1 MTIQMG
7 LPFPQDAA
15 QAGMQESRALA
26 AKHSRRNSYRTWDLP
41 REAMSKMPR
50 EWRIQSSL
58 TQQAPDDL
66 APFVGWFYNQPEARE
81 RFRWALR
88 DSLDELLDGQRTG
101 RWAYQHLTKTEKTY
115 LGTAVEVNLTKEFA
129 IDNGADL
136 DWSIAGL
143 DIDCKFSKDLGGWE
157 IPMEMYLCA
166 DHGER
171 SGRADHAAVLTWM
184 NDDTKEWAVGIVRI
198 TDERLRWKKERG
210 ANGDRVR
217 AYNRD
222 NKRKLSDGAKS
233 EVYWLWGG
241 LQTDL
246 PTNLLRHLDPK
257 TRERILTA
265 PPGRSSSGQERMN
278 QLFREVQDQLVGR
291 QTVLTVGQQDDS
303 PKRARDAR
311 IRLRPEGIVVLGH
324 SRPHPHV
331 ARALRLP
338 VPIKGEWI
346 STRLVPVSHDDAR
359 PKFSLDGQ
367 RWARARE
374 DEPLLHPAPDL
385 HDKLKIDEQHLD
397 LALVSPGVPQ
407 PRAAHGTPQVEGDER
422 SPL

>member
-1 MTIQMG
+1 M
-7 LPFPQDAA
+7 QD
-15 QAGMQESRALA
+15 SRALA
-26 AKHSRRNSYRTWDLP
+26 AKHSRRNSYRTWEFP
-41 REAMSKMPR
+41 TQPMSRVPR
-50 EWRIQSSL
+50 EWRIQSGL
-58 TQQAPDDL
+58 TQSVPEDL
-66 APFVGWFYNQPEARE
+66 APFVEWFYSQPEARE

-171 SGRADHAAVLTWM
+171 SGRADHAAVVTWID
-184 NDDTKEWAVGIVRI
+184 DDTSRWAAGIVRI
-198 TDERLRWKKERG
+198 TDERLRWKRAPG
-210 ANGDRVR
+210 ANGDLVR

-233 EVYWLWGG
+233 DVYWLWGG

-246 PTNLLRHLDPK
+246 PTNLLLHLE
-257 TRERILTA
+257 REVREQILSA
-265 PPGRSSSGQERMN
+265 SLPGRASSGQQRVN
-278 QLFREVQDQLVGR
+278 RLFCEVQERLIGR
-291 QTVLTVGQQDDS
+291 QAVLTVGQQDDA

-311 IRLRPEGIVVLGH
+311 IALRPKGIVVLGH
-324 SRPHPHV
+324 QGSHPHV
-331 ARALRLP
+331 ARALGLLAP
-338 VPIKGEWI
+338 TKGEWI
-346 STRLVPVSHDDAR
+346 STRLVPVSSDDER

-367 RWARARE
+367 FWARPRGE
-374 DEPLLHPAPDL
+374 ELLASPVPAPDL
-385 HDKLKIDEQHLD
+385 PDKRRIDGQI
-397 LALVSPGVPQ
+397 P
-407 PRAAHGTPQVEGDER
+407 
-422 SPL
+422 

>member
-1 MTIQMG
+1 MTIQES
-7 LPFPQDAA
+7 LSFPQDAA
-15 QAGMQESRALA
+15 QGGLQESRALA
-26 AKHSRRNSYRTWDLP
+26 AKHSRRNTFRTWDPP
-41 REAMSKMPR
+41 REPMSKMPR
-50 EWRIQSSL
+50 DWQIQSGL
-58 TQQAPDDL
+58 MQPVPDDL
-66 APFVGWFYNQPEARE
+66 APFVKWFYDQPEARE

-129 IDNGADL
+129 IENGADL

-184 NDDTKEWAVGIVRI
+184 NDDTSQWAAGIVRI

-210 ANGDRVR
+210 EGGDRVR
-217 AYNRD
+217 GYNRD

-233 EVYWLWGG
+233 EMYWLWGG
-241 LQTDL
+241 LQPDL
-246 PTNLLRHLDPK
+246 PTNLLLHLDAEARK
-257 TRERILTA
+257 KILTA
-265 PPGRSSSGQERMN
+265 SLPGRLSSGQQRLN
-278 QLFREVQDQLVGR
+278 QLFREVQDQLIGR
-291 QTVLTVGQQDDS
+291 KTVLTVGQQDDS

-311 IRLRPEGIVVLGH
+311 IHLRPHGIVVLGH
-324 SRPHPHV
+324 QGSHPHV
-331 ARALRLP
+331 ARALGLP

-346 STRLVPVSHDDAR
+346 STRLVPVSSDDAR

-367 RWARARE
+367 FWARARGKE
-374 DEPLLHPAPDL
+374 LMDPDPVPAPDL
-385 HDKLKIDEQHLD
+385 PDKRKIDGQ
-397 LALVSPGVPQ
+397 AP
-407 PRAAHGTPQVEGDER
+407 
-422 SPL
+422 

>member
-1 MTIQMG
+1 MG

-15 QAGMQESRALA
+15 RAGMQESRALA
-26 AKHSRRNSYRTWDLP
+26 AKHSRRNSFRTLDLP
-41 REAMSKMPR
+41 REAMSKVPR
-50 EWRIQSSL
+50 EWRIQSGL
-58 TQQAPDDL
+58 TQHVPDDL
-66 APFVGWFYNQPEARE
+66 APFVEWFYKQPEARE

-171 SGRADHAAVLTWM
+171 SGRADHAAVVTWM
-184 NDDTKEWAVGIVRI
+184 NDDTSEWAAGIVRI

-233 EVYWLWGG
+233 DVFWLWGG

-246 PTNLLRHLDPK
+246 PTNLLRHLDPEK
-257 TRERILTA
+257 RKRILTA
-265 PPGRSSSGQERMN
+265 SLPRRPSSGQQRVN
-278 QLFREVQDQLVGR
+278 QLFREVQDRLIGR
-291 QTVLTVGQQDDS
+291 QTVLTVGQQDDA

-311 IRLRPEGIVVLGH
+311 IDLRPEGIVVLGH
-324 SRPHPHV
+324 QGSHPYI
-331 ARALRLP
+331 ARKLELP

-346 STRLVPVSHDDAR
+346 STRLVPVSSDDAR

-367 RWARARE
+367 FWARARGKE
-374 DEPLLHPAPDL
+374 LLDPEPDPAPDL
-385 HDKLKIDEQHLD
+385 PDKRKIDGQ
-397 LALVSPGVPQ
+397 AP
-407 PRAAHGTPQVEGDER
+407 
-422 SPL
+422 

>member
-15 QAGMQESRALA
+15 QTGMQESRALA
-26 AKHSRRNSYRTWDLP
+26 AKYSRRNSFRTWDLP
-41 REAMSKMPR
+41 REDMSKIPR
-50 EWRIQSSL
+50 EWRIQPGL
-58 TQQAPDDL
+58 TQQVPDDL
-66 APFVGWFYNQPEARE
+66 DPFVEWFYNQPEARE

-171 SGRADHAAVLTWM
+171 GGRANHAAVVTWM
-184 NDDTKEWAVGIVRI
+184 NDDTSQWAAGIVRI
-198 TDERLRWKKERG
+198 TDERLRWKRG
-210 ANGDRVR
+210 LDANGHRVR

-246 PTNLLRHLDPK
+246 PTNLLRHLDPA
-257 TRERILTA
+257 TREGILTA
-265 PPGRSSSGQERMN
+265 SLPRRASSGQQRVN
-278 QLFREVQDQLVGR
+278 QLFLDVPDRLIGR
-291 QTVLTVGQQDDS
+291 RTVLTVGQQDDA

-311 IRLRPEGIVVLGH
+311 KALRPKGIVVLGH
-324 SRPHPHV
+324 QGSHPHV

-338 VPIKGEWI
+338 IPIKGEWI
-346 STRLVPVSHDDAR
+346 STRLVPVSSEDAR

-367 RWARARE
+367 FWARARGKE
-374 DEPLLHPAPDL
+374 LLDAEPAPAPDL
-385 HDKLKIDEQHLD
+385 PDDRKIDGQ
-397 LALVSPGVPQ
+397 AP
-407 PRAAHGTPQVEGDER
+407 
-422 SPL
+422 

>member
-1 MTIQMG
+1 VNIQEG
-7 LPFPQDAA
+7 LPFPQDAV
-15 QAGMQESRALA
+15 QVGMQESRALA
-26 AKHSRRNSYRTWDLP
+26 AKHSRRNVFRTWDLP
-41 REAMSKMPR
+41 REAMGRVPR
-50 EWRIQSSL
+50 EWRIQSGL
-58 TQQAPDDL
+58 PQDVPDDL
-66 APFVGWFYNQPEARE
+66 APFVAWFYSQPQARE

-88 DSLDELLDGQRTG
+88 DSLDELLDGPRTG

-115 LGTAVEVNLTKEFA
+115 LGTAVEVNLTKEFD

-184 NDDTKEWAVGIVRI
+184 NDDTSQWAAGIVRI
-198 TDERLRWKKERG
+198 TDERLRWKQERDAYG
-210 ANGDRVR
+210 NPVR

-222 NKRKLSDGAKS
+222 NKRKLDYSAKS
-233 EVYWLWGG
+233 EVHWLWGG

-246 PTNLLRHLDPK
+246 PTNLLLHLEPE
-257 TRERILTA
+257 TRKRILNA
-265 PPGRSSSGQERMN
+265 SLPGRATSGQQRVN
-278 QLFREVQDQLVGR
+278 QLFREVPDRLIGR
-291 QTVLTVGQQDDS
+291 QTVLTVAQQDDS

-311 IRLRPEGIVVLGH
+311 IALRPKGIVVLGH
-324 SRPHPHV
+324 QGSHPHI
-331 ARALRLP
+331 ARALELP

-346 STRLVPVSHDDAR
+346 STRLVPVSSDDVR

-367 RWARARE
+367 FWARARE
-374 DEPLLHPAPDL
+374 DELHLEPDPAPDL
-385 HDKLKIDEQHLD
+385 PDKREIDGQN
-397 LALVSPGVPQ
+397 
-407 PRAAHGTPQVEGDER
+407 R
-422 SPL
+422 SGFGFTL

>member
-1 MTIQMG
+1 MTIQDG
-7 LPFPQDAA
+7 LPFPQDVA

-26 AKHSRRNSYRTWDLP
+26 AKHSRRNTFRTWDPP
-41 REAMSKMPR
+41 REAMGKVPR
-50 EWRIQSSL
+50 EWRIQSGL
-58 TQQAPDDL
+58 TQHVPDDL
-66 APFVGWFYNQPEARE
+66 APFVEWFYDQPEARE

-88 DSLDELLDGQRTG
+88 DSLDELIDGPRTG

-115 LGTAVEVNLTKEFA
+115 LGTAVEVNLTKEFD

-171 SGRADHAAVLTWM
+171 SGRADHVAVLTWM
-184 NDDTKEWAVGIVRI
+184 NDDTSQWAAGIVRI
-198 TDERLRWKKERG
+198 TDERLRWKQKRDASG
-210 ANGDRVR
+210 GRVR

-222 NKRKLSDGAKS
+222 NKRKLDYGAKS
-233 EVYWLWGG
+233 EVYWLWSG

-246 PTNLLRHLDPK
+246 PTNLLLHLDAEA
-257 TRERILTA
+257 RERILTA
-265 PPGRSSSGQERMN
+265 SLPRRSSSGQQRLN
-278 QLFREVQDQLVGR
+278 QLFREVRDRIIGR
-291 QTVLTVGQQDDS
+291 QVVLTVGQQDDS

-311 IRLRPEGIVVLGH
+311 IPLRPEGIVVLGH
-324 SRPHPHV
+324 QGSHPHV
-331 ARALRLP
+331 ARALGLP

-346 STRLVPVSHDDAR
+346 STRLVPVSPDDAR

-367 RWARARE
+367 FWGRARE
-374 DEPLLHPAPDL
+374 DEQQLEPDPAPDL
-385 HDKLKIDEQHLD
+385 PHDREID
-397 LALVSPGVPQ
+397 APN
-407 PRAAHGTPQVEGDER
+407 R
-422 SPL
+422 SGFDFTS

>member
-1 MTIQMG
+1 MTIQEA
-7 LPFPQDAA
+7 LPFPEDAA
-15 QAGMQESRALA
+15 HAGAQESRALA
-26 AKHSRRNSYRTWDLP
+26 AKYSRRNTFRTWDPP
-41 REAMSKMPR
+41 REDMGRVPR
-50 EWRIQSSL
+50 EWRIQSGL
-58 TQQAPDDL
+58 TQHVPEDL
-66 APFVGWFYNQPEARE
+66 APFVQWFYNQPEARE

-88 DSLDELLDGQRTG
+88 DSLDELLDGPRTG

-115 LGTAVEVNLTKEFA
+115 LGTAVEVNLTKEFD
-129 IDNGADL
+129 IDNGVDL

-171 SGRADHAAVLTWM
+171 GGRADHAAVLTWM
-184 NDDTKEWAVGIVRI
+184 NDDTRQWAAGIVRI
-198 TDERLRWKKERG
+198 TDERLRWKQERD

-222 NKRKLSDGAKS
+222 NKRKLFHGAKS

-246 PTNLLRHLDPK
+246 PTNLLLHLDPEARK
-257 TRERILTA
+257 RILTA
-265 PPGRSSSGQERMN
+265 SLPGRASSGQRRLN
-278 QLFREVQDQLVGR
+278 QLFREVPDRIIGR

-311 IRLRPEGIVVLGH
+311 KLLRPKGIVVLGH
-324 SRPHPHV
+324 QGVHPHI
-331 ARALRLP
+331 ARALELP
-338 VPIKGEWI
+338 APIKGEWI
-346 STRLVPVSHDDAR
+346 STRLVPVAPDDAR

-367 RWARARE
+367 FWARARE
-374 DEPLLHPAPDL
+374 DELHLEPVPAPDL
-385 HDKLKIDEQHLD
+385 PDDREIDGLN
-397 LALVSPGVPQ
+397 
-407 PRAAHGTPQVEGDER
+407 R
-422 SPL
+422 SGPELTS

>member
-1 MTIQMG
+1 MTIQEG

-15 QAGMQESRALA
+15 QDGKQESRALA
-26 AKHSRRNSYRTWDLP
+26 AAHSRRNVFRTWDPP
-41 REAMSKMPR
+41 RERMSKMP
-50 EWRIQSSL
+50 WRIQSGL
-58 TQQAPDDL
+58 KQHVPDDL
-66 APFVGWFYNQPEARE
+66 ALFVEWFDEQPEARE

-136 DWSIAGL
+136 DWSIADS

-171 SGRADHAAVLTWM
+171 EGRANHAAVVTWM
-184 NDDTKEWAVGIVRI
+184 NDDTSEWAAGIVRI
-198 TDERLRWKKERG
+198 TDARLRWKKERD

-222 NKRKLSDGAKS
+222 NKRKLSEGAKS

-246 PTNLLRHLDPK
+246 PTNLLRHLDAEA
-257 TRERILTA
+257 RERILTA
-265 PPGRSSSGQERMN
+265 SLPRRASSGQQRLN
-278 QLFREVQDQLVGR
+278 QLFREVRDRIVGR

-311 IRLRPEGIVVLGH
+311 KHLRPEGIVVLGH
-324 SRPHPHV
+324 QGSHPGV
-331 ARALRLP
+331 ARALGLP

-346 STRLVPVSHDDAR
+346 STRLVPVSSDDAR
-359 PKFSLDGQ
+359 PKFSLDGES
-367 RWARARE
+367 WARARG
-374 DEPLLHPAPDL
+374 DEPMHPAPDL
-385 HDKLKIDEQHLD
+385 PDDREIDKPHCPEFGIN
-397 LALVSPGVPQ
+397 S
-407 PRAAHGTPQVEGDER
+407 
-422 SPL
+422 

>member
-1 MTIQMG
+1 
-7 LPFPQDAA
+7 
-15 QAGMQESRALA
+15 MQESRALA
-26 AKHSRRNSYRTWDLP
+26 AMYSRRNTFRTWDLP
-41 REAMSKMPR
+41 REAMGRIPR
-50 EWRIQSSL
+50 EWRIQPGL
-58 TQQAPDDL
+58 TQQVPDDL
-66 APFVGWFYNQPEARE
+66 APFVEWFNNQPEARE

-115 LGTAVEVNLTKEFA
+115 LGTAVEVNLTKDFDIA
-129 IDNGADL
+129 NGADL

-171 SGRADHAAVLTWM
+171 GGRANHAAVVTWM
-184 NDDTKEWAVGIVRI
+184 NDDTSQWAAGIVRI
-198 TDERLRWKKERG
+198 TDERLRWKRELD

-246 PTNLLRHLDPK
+246 PTNLLLHLDAEA
-257 TRERILTA
+257 RERILTA
-265 PPGRSSSGQERMN
+265 SLPRRRSSGQQRLN
-278 QLFREVQDQLVGR
+278 QLFREVPERIVGR

-311 IRLRPEGIVVLGH
+311 KHLRPEGIVVLGH
-324 SRPHPHV
+324 QGSHPH
-331 ARALRLP
+331 AACALGLP

-346 STRLVPVSHDDAR
+346 SARLVPVSPDDAR

-367 RWARARE
+367 FWARARE
-374 DEPLLHPAPDL
+374 NEPVNPAPDL
-385 HDKLKIDEQHLD
+385 PDDREI
-397 LALVSPGVPQ
+397 G
-407 PRAAHGTPQVEGDER
+407 GTD
-422 SPL
+422 

>member
-1 MTIQMG
+1 MTIQEG

-26 AKHSRRNSYRTWDLP
+26 AKHSRRNSFRTWDPP

-50 EWRIQSSL
+50 EWRIQSGP
-58 TQQAPDDL
+58 TQHAPDDL
-66 APFVGWFYNQPEARE
+66 APFVEWFYDQPEARE

-171 SGRADHAAVLTWM
+171 GGRADHAAVVTWM
-184 NDDTKEWAVGIVRI
+184 NDDTSQWAAGIVRI
-198 TDERLRWKKERG
+198 TDERLRWKRERG

-233 EVYWLWGG
+233 EVFWLWGG

-246 PTNLLRHLDPK
+246 PTNLLRHLDPEA
-257 TRERILTA
+257 RERILTA
-265 PPGRSSSGQERMN
+265 SLPRYPSSGQQRVN
-278 QLFREVQDQLVGR
+278 QLFREVPDRLIGR
-291 QTVLTVGQQDDS
+291 QTVLTVGQQDDA

-311 IRLRPEGIVVLGH
+311 KALRPKGIVVLGH
-324 SRPHPHV
+324 QGSHPHV
-331 ARALRLP
+331 ARKLELP
-338 VPIKGEWI
+338 VPTKGEWI
-346 STRLVPVSHDDAR
+346 STRLVPVSSDDAR

-367 RWARARE
+367 FWARARE
-374 DEPLLHPAPDL
+374 KEQLGPEPVPAPDL
-385 HDKLKIDEQHLD
+385 PDTRKIDGQ
-397 LALVSPGVPQ
+397 AP
-407 PRAAHGTPQVEGDER
+407 
-422 SPL
+422 

>member
-1 MTIQMG
+1 
-7 LPFPQDAA
+7 
-15 QAGMQESRALA
+15 MQESRALA
-26 AKHSRRNSYRTWDLP
+26 AKHSRRTAFRSWDPP
-41 REAMSKMPR
+41 REIMGKVPR
-50 EWRIQSSL
+50 EWRIQPDL
-58 TQQAPDDL
+58 TQRIPDDL
-66 APFVGWFYNQPEARE
+66 APFVEWFNDQPQARE

-171 SGRADHAAVLTWM
+171 SGRANHAAVLTWM
-184 NDDTKEWAVGIVRI
+184 NDDTSEWAAGIVRI
-198 TDERLRWKKERG
+198 TDERLRWRRDPD
-210 ANGDRVR
+210 ANGARVR

-222 NKRKLSDGAKS
+222 NKRRLSDSAKS

-246 PTNLLRHLDPK
+246 PTNLLLHLDHEA
-257 TRERILTA
+257 RERILTA
-265 PPGRSSSGQERMN
+265 SLPGRASSGQQRVN
-278 QLFREVQDQLVGR
+278 QLFREVRERLIGR
-291 QTVLTVGQQDDS
+291 QVVLTVGQQDDA

-311 IRLRPEGIVVLGH
+311 IDLRPEGIVVLGH
-324 SRPHPHV
+324 QGSHPHV
-331 ARALRLP
+331 ARALGLP
-338 VPIKGEWI
+338 APIKGEWI
-346 STRLVPVSHDDAR
+346 STRLVPVSPDDVR

-367 RWARARE
+367 FWACARGKE
-374 DEPLLHPAPDL
+374 LMNPTPVPAPDL
-385 HDKLKIDEQHLD
+385 PDKRKIDGQ
-397 LALVSPGVPQ
+397 A
-407 PRAAHGTPQVEGDER
+407 T
-422 SPL
+422 